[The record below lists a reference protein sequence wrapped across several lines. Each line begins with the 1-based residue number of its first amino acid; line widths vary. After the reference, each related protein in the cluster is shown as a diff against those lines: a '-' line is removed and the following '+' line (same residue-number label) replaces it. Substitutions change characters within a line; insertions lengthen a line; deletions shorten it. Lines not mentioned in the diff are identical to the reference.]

1 MKTVMVFD
9 TNVLLLDPN
18 ALLVYENAEI
28 LVPQV
33 VLTELD
39 KLKTFRSDRS
49 ARFRGREVS
58 RLLFELSE
66 YGSLTDGVELDNNS
80 IVKVVPF
87 NPVDFPENLNP
98 KNADDQILG
107 CALQQAKLKPDA
119 EVVLVTND
127 LNMLLKA
134 QTLGVRVIQH
144 EREFE
149 ATFWSK
155 LGKIFYKRFS
165 FAWVLWP
172 LIAVLIL
179 SALWLFK
186 VPSPIKTSNSALE
199 IGSFAV
205 QENDL
210 QASLKKSPKD
220 YKVWYELGR
229 LYLNWGKH
237 LDQRTNY
244 EEANAKYSLAIDT
257 LNHARQLHP
266 NSAAIVND
274 IGTAYFLLGNIE
286 DAVSEFIQA
295 INMQPNYALAHFN
308 LGYVLY
314 NHNRDLK
321 GALRELETYL
331 KLEPLGQKSEEARQ
345 MIEKI
350 KIQQATAP

>member
-1 MKTVMVFD
+1 MVFD

-28 LVPQV
+28 LVPQI

-39 KLKTFRSDRS
+39 KLKTARNDRS
-49 ARFRGREVS
+49 VRFRGREVS

-80 IVKVVPF
+80 IIKVVPF
-87 NPVDFPENLNP
+87 NAADFPSNLNP

-107 CALQQAKLKPDA
+107 CALQQAKLNPQA
-119 EVVLVTND
+119 EVVLITND

-134 QTLGVRVIQH
+134 QTLGVKVIQH

-149 ATFWSK
+149 AGFWAK
-155 LGKIFYKRFS
+155 LAGRLFHKRFS

-179 SALWLFK
+179 GALWIFK
-186 VPSPIKTSNSALE
+186 IPSPINSSNSALE
-199 IGSFAV
+199 ISSFAV
-205 QENDL
+205 QEVDL
-210 QASLKKSPKD
+210 QKSLKKDAKD
-220 YKVWYELGR
+220 YKIWYELGR

-244 EEANAKYSLAIDT
+244 EEANAKYLLAIEA
-257 LNHARQLHP
+257 LNHARQLNP
-266 NSAAIVND
+266 NNAVIVND
-274 IGTAYFLLGNIE
+274 LGTAYFLLGNVE

-295 INMQPNYALAHFN
+295 INIQPGYALAHFN

-321 GALRELETYL
+321 GALKEFETYL
-331 KLEPLGQKSEEARQ
+331 KLDPLGPKSNDAQAFINKIRAQEANAQ
-345 MIEKI
+345 
-350 KIQQATAP
+350 